1 MLKRLLLTV
10 VAILL
15 FAFQF
20 SVSTANALELNESTR
35 TVKLNNQGDE
45 IVLSLEQYK
54 IGEYLFVDK
63 CTYCHKSGL
72 TKTNPNVGL
81 GLVDL
86 AGALPAKDNVEGIV
100 EYLKN
105 PTTYD
110 GEIKLY
116 QLHPNTTRS
125 DIFSQMRNLTDE
137 DLAAVAGYILIQP
150 ELRGES
156 WGGGKVYL

>member
-1 MLKRLLLTV
+1 MLKRLLLTA
-10 VAILL
+10 VAFLL

-20 SVSTANALELNESTR
+20 NVSTANALELNESTR
-35 TVKLNNQGDE
+35 TVKLNRQGDE

-54 IGEYLFVDK
+54 TGEVLFVDK

-81 GLVDL
+81 GLETL
-86 AGALPAKDNVEGIV
+86 AGALPAKDNIGGIV
-100 EYLKN
+100 DYLKN
-105 PTTYD
+105 PVTYD
-110 GEIKLY
+110 GEVPLY

-125 DIFSQMRNLTDE
+125 DIFPQMRNLTDE
-137 DLAAVAGYILIQP
+137 ELAAVAGYILVQP

>member
-1 MLKRLLLTV
+1 MLKRLLLTA
-10 VAILL
+10 VAFLL
-15 FAFQF
+15 FVFQVN
-20 SVSTANALELNESTR
+20 VSTANALELTESTR
-35 TVKLNNQGDE
+35 TVQINRQGDE
-45 IVLSLEQYK
+45 VVLSLEQVAR
-54 IGEYLFVDK
+54 GEKVFVDK

-86 AGALPAKDNVEGIV
+86 AGALPAKDNIEGIV

-110 GEIKLY
+110 GEVKIY

-125 DIFSQMRNLTDE
+125 DIFSQMRNLTDK
-137 DLAAVAGYILIQP
+137 DLEAVAGYILIQP

>member
-1 MLKRLLLTV
+1 MLKKLLLTF

-15 FAFQF
+15 LAFQF
-20 SVSTANALELNESTR
+20 NVGTANALELNQSTR
-35 TVKLNNQGDE
+35 TVKLNRQGDQ
-45 IVLSLEQYK
+45 IVLSLEQVQR
-54 IGEYLFVDK
+54 GENVFVDK
-63 CTYCHKSGL
+63 CTYCHKSGI

-86 AGALPAKDNVEGIV
+86 AGALPAKDNIEGIV

-125 DIFSQMRNLTDE
+125 DIFLQMRNLDE
-137 DLAAVAGYILIQP
+137 KDLEAVAGYILIQP
-150 ELRGES
+150 ELRGKS

>member
-1 MLKRLLLTV
+1 MLKRLLLTT

-20 SVSTANALELNESTR
+20 NVSTANATELNESTR

-45 IVLSLEQYK
+45 IVLTLEQVAV
-54 IGEYLFVDK
+54 GEKLFVDK

-81 GLVDL
+81 GLEDL
-86 AGALPAKDNVEGIV
+86 AGALPAKDNIQGIV

-105 PTTYD
+105 PVTYD
-110 GEIKLY
+110 GEVKLY

-125 DIFSQMRNLTDE
+125 DIFPQMRNLTDE
-137 DLAAVAGYILIQP
+137 EMAAVAGYILIQP

>member
-20 SVSTANALELNESTR
+20 NLSTANALELNESTR
-35 TVKLNNQGDE
+35 TVKLNKQGDP
-45 IVLSLEQYK
+45 IVLSLEQVAL
-54 IGEYLFVDK
+54 GENLFVDK

-81 GLVDL
+81 GLETL
-86 AGALPAKDNVEGIV
+86 AGALPAKDNIEGIV

-105 PTTYD
+105 PVTYD
-110 GEIKLY
+110 GEVKLY

-125 DIFSQMRNLTDE
+125 DIFPQMRNLTDE
-137 DLAAVAGYILIQP
+137 ELAAVAGYILIQP

>member
-1 MLKRLLLTV
+1 MLKRLLLT
-10 VAILL
+10 ALAFLL

-20 SVSTANALELNESTR
+20 NVGTANALELNESTR
-35 TVKLNNQGDE
+35 TVKINQQGDE
-45 IVLSLEQYK
+45 IVLSLEQVAL
-54 IGEYLFVDK
+54 GEQVFVDK

-81 GLVDL
+81 GLETL
-86 AGALPAKDNVEGIV
+86 ANALPAKDNIAGIV

-110 GEIKLY
+110 GELKIY

-125 DIFSQMRNLTDE
+125 DIFPQMRNLTE
-137 DLAAVAGYILIQP
+137 EQLEAVAGYILIQP
-150 ELRGES
+150 ELRGDS

>member
-10 VAILL
+10 VALLL
-15 FAFQF
+15 FVFQF
-20 SVSTANALELNESTR
+20 NVSTAKALELNERTR
-35 TVKLNNQGDE
+35 TVRLNQQGDE
-45 IVLSLEQYK
+45 IVLSLEQVK
-54 IGEYLFVDK
+54 VGEKVFVDK

-72 TKTNPNVGL
+72 TKTNPNVNL
-81 GLVDL
+81 GLEAL
-86 AGALPAKDNVEGIV
+86 ANAIPAKDNIEGIA

-105 PTTYD
+105 PVTYD
-110 GEIKLY
+110 GEVQIY

-125 DIFSQMRNLTDE
+125 DIFPQMRNLTE
-137 DLAAVAGYILIQP
+137 EQLEAVAGYILIQP